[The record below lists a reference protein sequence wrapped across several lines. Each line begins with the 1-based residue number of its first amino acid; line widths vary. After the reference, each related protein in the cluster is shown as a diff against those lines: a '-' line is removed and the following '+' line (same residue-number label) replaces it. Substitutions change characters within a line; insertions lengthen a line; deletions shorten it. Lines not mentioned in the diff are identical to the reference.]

1 MIGTFINVIAIVLGG
16 MLGTLFGQ
24 RVPDRLRTVVTQ
36 GVGLV
41 ILAVGIDMALES
53 ENFLVVL
60 GSVLLGG
67 MLGEGLDL
75 DGRLHG
81 LGSWLERAFQRIPFL
96 TRGSFVQGFVTASV
110 VFCVGPMAV
119 LGSIQDGLTGDI
131 TLLSIK
137 SVLDGFTSLAF
148 SSALG
153 MGVAFSAVPVF
164 IVQGTFSVGAS
175 LFDQVLTS
183 AMLTELTGA
192 GGVLMLGIALTMLEI
207 KALKVVNFLPA
218 LLLAPLLAWLAA
230 GLVF

>member
-1 MIGTFINVIAIVLGG
+1 MAGTFINVVAIVLGG
-16 MLGTLFGQ
+16 TLGALFGE

-67 MLGEGLDL
+67 MLGEWWDL
-75 DGRLHG
+75 DGRLHR
-81 LGSWLERAFQRIPFL
+81 LGAWLERVFQRIPFL
-96 TRGSFVQGFVTASV
+96 TRGSFVQGFVTATV

-153 MGVAFSAVPVF
+153 MGVAFSAIPVF
-164 IVQGTFSVGAS
+164 IVQGTFSLGAS
-175 LFDQVLTS
+175 LFDQVLTG

-192 GGVLMLGIALTMLEI
+192 GGVLMLGIAFTMLEI
-207 KALKVVNFLPA
+207 KALKVANFLPA
-218 LLLAPLLAWLAA
+218 LLLAPLMAWLIAA
-230 GLVF
+230 LVF